1 MIATMRKSI
10 NILMEV
16 NMLYER
22 DYLLGLTEV
31 EKKQYEEVTGRKFGE
46 KRVIGFG
53 SVNNFMAY
61 PKAARMCKS
70 LFPNNYLDIAELRDV
85 ERLGVANKEFYSL
98 LEDRTCTE
106 RNILNFIKDK
116 KYYHIIGS
124 IIWGLTINIGNHG
137 AYLFPEFQLGNLY
150 KVDYLL
156 MGKSSGGFEF
166 IFIEMESPYGNIT
179 LKDGQLGA
187 EFRDGISQL
196 EDWKR
201 WLPSNYSSF
210 GEVMRKYKNSALDLP
225 EEFYVLDMSRFHY
238 VVVAG
243 RRAEFKDKTYIIK
256 RERKKADDID
266 IIHYDNLFD
275 FSNNLI
281 GKMTY

>member
-1 MIATMRKSI
+1 MIVTMRKSI

-46 KRVIGFG
+46 KRVTGFG

-70 LFPNNYLDIAELRDV
+70 LFPNNYLDVAELRDV

-98 LEDRTCTE
+98 LEDKTCTE

-166 IFIEMESPYGNIT
+166 IFIEFESPYGNIT

-210 GEVMRKYKNSALDLP
+210 GEVMKKYKNSALDLP

-281 GKMTY
+281 GKVTY